1 MRPRTSECD
10 MTVLVKLAMKCS
22 DIIDAALPYGD
33 DDAATLVQTTE
44 IRTASSI
51 MRSILDDEVLCQA
64 LSEEKFNILM
74 ACNEWR
80 DKAAVRNHRMN
91 HSCLEH
97 TSNS

>member
-10 MTVLVKLAMKCS
+10 MTVLVKLVMKCS
-22 DIIDAALPYGD
+22 DIIDAALPKGD
-33 DDAATLVQTTE
+33 NAATLVQTTE

-80 DKAAVRNHRMN
+80 DKSVVRDHKMN
-91 HSCLEH
+91 HYGP
-97 TSNS
+97 TANS